1 MHYAEDDSVLHNHLS
16 KPKVK
21 NATYLS
27 PRSQNEII
35 SVIGYDVI
43 RANIISEVKEAMF
56 FSVLADEVSCHNAE
70 HLPLCLRFIDKSF
83 NIREEFVGFVKLPK
97 VKAIDIANAIISTLE
112 ELGLSLQNLRGQGY
126 DGAATMSGE
135 KSGFKS
141 NFETYSQ
148 KLCIHTVQG
157 IPLTLL

>member
-1 MHYAEDDSVLHNHLS
+1 MLKSLAKDDSALHDHLN
-16 KPKVK
+16 KPEAK

-56 FSVLADEVSCHNAE
+56 LLMKSAATMLFV
-70 HLPLCLRFIDKSF
+70 DKSF
-83 NIREEFVGFVKLPK
+83 NVREEFVAFVKLPT
-97 VKAIDIANAIISTLE
+97 VDIANAIISTLE
-112 ELGLSLQNLRGQGY
+112 ESGLSLRNLRGQGY

-135 KSGFKS
+135 KS
-141 NFETYSQ
+141 NVQ
-148 KLCIHTVQG
+148 KQL
-157 IPLTLL
+157 